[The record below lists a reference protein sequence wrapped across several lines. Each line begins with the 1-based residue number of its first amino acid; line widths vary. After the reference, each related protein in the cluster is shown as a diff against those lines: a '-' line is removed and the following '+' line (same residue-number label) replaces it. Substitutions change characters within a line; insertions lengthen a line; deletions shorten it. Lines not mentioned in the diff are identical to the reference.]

1 MPGSSSE
8 TINRLAR
15 VSPRMLLETGRQPTA
30 EELAR
35 RLAMPFDRVKQL
47 VAIAGVPVKYETLH
61 FE

>member
-1 MPGSSSE
+1 MPGSLSE

-35 RLAMPFDRVKQL
+35 RS
-47 VAIAGVPVKYETLH
+47 AIRSTA
-61 FE
+61 